1 MRYMGLAV
9 VAGLFLFGCSSADK
23 PRPMLMTPQSRLI
36 YHDGTYG
43 LWTLCDRGHRVYMTH
58 AGLFQVVAN
67 ACPDGQ
73 P

>member
-1 MRYMGLAV
+1 MPRMVLAMA
-9 VAGLFLFGCSSADK
+9 AGFLFFGCGAEK
-23 PRPMLMTPQSRLI
+23 PRPVLMTPQSRLI

-43 LWTLCDRGHRVYMTH
+43 LWTACDRGHRVYMTH

-67 ACPDGQ
+67 GCSDGQ